1 MQNTD
6 NLPGKVRVRTPHDTT
21 VAPRSASPKPFL
33 TPQTRRPEKNLPPQ
47 VKKKP
52 PVKSQSMQFDMPP
65 PVPLSSRP
73 TSRLIHTND
82 SSVPPPLP
90 PRKISQPTSA
100 RYSSPKE
107 LKTNEPPLSAPL
119 SAPTYDRPK
128 SHVTPPEQS
137 VYNVPKSYA
146 PPSYDSLSNKESMQP
161 SIRPSKGSAKMN
173 SSVGYTVDSDSMS
186 LQQLVDKYQNEFPL
200 YIEVSAGYFGESEKD
215 TFSEGD
221 RLNVHFV
228 KQTTVAVVDSGNKEV
243 RIPLNSAIQ
252 FGLLCNPNTNNTKEA
267 AQGFV
272 FKDVKDIMAEKHLP
286 LLVSAQET
294 HKTSNV
300 AHSVQAGEILR
311 PIEIKHG
318 RFGGQSLICEPLNG
332 GKQKR
337 LSETCRGNFS
347 TNPKDVKLFLPEIT
361 SLFALP
367 QRAIPF
373 FENASFHDREPPFAA
388 YEVVR
393 ILRVEKEKTLVATV
407 MMDEKYAEHYDT
419 TSGPIMFDIPVNLEV
434 LEVQIVRPCD
444 EDVYEKLY
452 EDTRYLMESYDP
464 TRRDQVRIGR
474 PNSIFYS
481 GIREDRKT
489 AGIELF
495 ASECIYQDTKSLL
508 ATARDKQEEKT
519 DSEEYSYTGRESFG
533 IGIKSVSPAPPSSMS
548 STTPSPLI
556 PNTEVPIQD
565 STKPGIRKEPTPE
578 PPQTTDVSL

>member
-6 NLPGKVRVRTPHDTT
+6 NPPGKPRVRAPHDT
-21 VAPRSASPKPFL
+21 VAPRTASPKPFS
-33 TPQTRRPEKNLPPQ
+33 TPQTGQTRRPERNPLPQ

-73 TSRLIHTND
+73 TSRLVHIND

-100 RYSSPKE
+100 HYSSPKE
-107 LKTNEPPLSAPL
+107 LKTDEPPL

-128 SHVTPPEQS
+128 CHTTPPEQP

-146 PPSYDSLSNKESMQP
+146 PPPSYDTLPNKEPMQP
-161 SIRPSKGSAKMN
+161 SIRTSNGSAKRN
-173 SSVGYTVDSDSMS
+173 SSVSYTVDSDSMS
-186 LQQLVDKYQNEFPL
+186 LQQLVDKYQHEFPL
-200 YIEVSAGYFGESEKD
+200 YVEVSAGYFGETEKD

-221 RLNVHFV
+221 RLNVHFA

-243 RIPLNSAIQ
+243 RITLNSAIQ
-252 FGLLCNPNTNNTKEA
+252 FGLLCTPNTKEA
-267 AQGFV
+267 IKGFV
-272 FKDVKDIMAEKHLP
+272 FKDAKDIMAEKHLP

-294 HKTSNV
+294 YKTSNA

-318 RFGGQSLICEPLNG
+318 RFGGHSLICEPLNG

-373 FENASFHDREPPFAA
+373 FENASFHDRQLPFATS
-388 YEVVR
+388 EVVR

-419 TSGPIMFDIPVNLEV
+419 TNGPIMFDIPVNLEV

-464 TRRDQVRIGR
+464 TRSDQVRIGR

-481 GIREDRKT
+481 GIREDKKT

-508 ATARDKQEEKT
+508 ATAGDKQEEKT
-519 DSEEYSYTGRESFG
+519 DSEEYSYTGRESLG
-533 IGIKSVSPAPPSSMS
+533 IGIKLVAPAPPSSMS
-548 STTPSPLI
+548 STSPSPLI

-565 STKPGIRKEPTPE
+565 STKSGIRKEPTPE